1 MKNHFDN
8 FKNRVK
14 ILYTNRQGE
23 ILMNSRKKAQ
33 KAGILLIVL
42 FIISGV
48 LLMYTGNDAT
58 ILAVEKKDGI
68 LTAEQV
74 KLAFDSVGGRM
85 INEAVQEGQMVYR
98 GDVIMQ
104 LDPTDT
110 DLSIE
115 KLKTQ
120 IAQIDAQIKSTAG
133 NMNVNLFRVDND
145 EQQTFRQIDA
155 QRAVLNSAEATL
167 KNAEIDYNR
176 KLILVNDGAIA
187 KSQLDDAI
195 MALNVAKANVQNQQQ
210 LLERLLAGSV
220 DNGVTNSLN
229 LPTIEQERAAA
240 QNVENDIAAL
250 NQSKKALEIQLQEL
264 EIAKS
269 RLTLYAPEDGKII
282 SVLSKQGEMIS
293 PNVPVVLLET
303 RRIYYDIYVSE
314 DQAVKLH
321 EGDEIICRTIADN
334 KKVSGTIRLLT
345 QAPGFADLKQSREK
359 GQADLSSFQV
369 RIYISPESE
378 VLAGQTVRVDFD

>member
-1 MKNHFDN
+1 
-8 FKNRVK
+8 
-14 ILYTNRQGE
+14 
-23 ILMNSRKKAQ
+23 MNSRKKAQ
-33 KAGILLIVL
+33 KAGLLLIVL
-42 FIISGV
+42 FVVSGI

-85 INEAVQEGQMVYR
+85 INEAVQEGQIVR
-98 GDVIMQ
+98 AGDVIMQ
-104 LDPTDT
+104 IDSTDT

-115 KLKTQ
+115 KLKSQ
-120 IAQIDAQIKSTAG
+120 IAQLDAQIKSTSG
-133 NMNVNLFRVDND
+133 SMNVDLFRVHND
-145 EQQTFRQIDA
+145 EQQSFRQIDA

-167 KNAEIDYNR
+167 RNAEIDYNR
-176 KLILVNDGAIA
+176 KLTLVNSGAIA
-187 KSQLDDAI
+187 KSQLDDAT
-195 MALNVAKANVQNQQQ
+195 MALNVARANVQNQRQ
-210 LLERLLAGSV
+210 LLERLLAGGV
-220 DNGVTNSLN
+220 DTGVTNSLN
-229 LPTIEQERAAA
+229 LPTIAQERAAA
-240 QNVENDIAAL
+240 QNMENDIAAL
-250 NQSKKALEIQLQEL
+250 TESKKALEIQLQEL
-264 EIAKS
+264 ELAKS

-314 DQAVKLH
+314 NQAVKLR
-321 EGDEIICRTIADN
+321 EGDEITCRTIADN

-369 RIYISPESE
+369 RIYIAPDSD